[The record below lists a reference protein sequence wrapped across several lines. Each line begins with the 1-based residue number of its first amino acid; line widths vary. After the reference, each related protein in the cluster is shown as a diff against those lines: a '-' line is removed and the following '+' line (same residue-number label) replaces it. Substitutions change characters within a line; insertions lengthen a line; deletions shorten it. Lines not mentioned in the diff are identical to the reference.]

1 MVSESAKIPT
11 ALRVVAYIHLV
22 VGVGC
27 VIQFIVMLFH
37 GTISVQFGILYIPIF
52 FGLLNLRNG
61 WRVCAMVLLLFGF
74 ISFPIM
80 FLLGLWGAVPAY
92 FQLFGINVA
101 RIPGW
106 TVSVASIPFFL
117 LVLWQY
123 RVLVRPD
130 VRRLFLGP
138 RLPSG

>member
-1 MVSESAKIPT
+1 MSESAKIPT

-22 VGVGC
+22 IGILS
-27 VIQFIVMLFH
+27 VIGFIVPLFH
-37 GTISVQFGILYIPIF
+37 GTISIPFGILYIPIF

-61 WRVCAMVLLLFGF
+61 WRVCAMVLLWFGL
-74 ISFPIM
+74 ISIPII
-80 FLLGLWGAVPAY
+80 FLVGLSGALPTY
-92 FQLFGINVA
+92 FDFFGHKSA
-101 RIPGW
+101 RVPGW
-106 TVSVASIPFFL
+106 IGSVATIPFFL
-117 LVLWQY
+117 LALWQY